1 MSMIMVH
8 RPRYRQDKQQPE
20 RDQNCEQYIDEVLA
34 IIYDDDYFDTRLS
47 KTSRIAA
54 ITKSWVLISEFHG
67 YHRWCDNCGEQY
79 KHDELYS
86 EGFANS
92 KQLCKGCNNNTSVN
106 KRKSQDEMNGDQ

>member
-54 ITKSWVLISEFHG
+54 IKINMGAL
-67 YHRWCDNCGEQY
+67 CGVTV
-79 KHDELYS
+79 S
-86 EGFANS
+86 VS
-92 KQLCKGCNNNTSVN
+92 K
-106 KRKSQDEMNGDQ
+106 